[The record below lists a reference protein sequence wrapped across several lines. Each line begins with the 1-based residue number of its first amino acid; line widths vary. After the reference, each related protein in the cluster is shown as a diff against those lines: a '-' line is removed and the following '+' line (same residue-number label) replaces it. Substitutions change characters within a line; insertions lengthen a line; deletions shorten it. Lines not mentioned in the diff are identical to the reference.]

1 MKNKTAIIIG
11 GSKGIGST
19 ICKQFLKN
27 GHIVINGS
35 RTQPK
40 IKHENFYTF
49 KLDVKNEKNFISF
62 YKNVKKISKNIDVLV
77 NNVGLSEWKSL
88 EKISSNFIYKIYET
102 NVFYIFWSC
111 KYALNLFN
119 QNASIINISSI
130 AGKRGSKN
138 NSVYSSTKF
147 AVNGITQSL
156 AKELGNRAIRV
167 NAICPVLVKTKGL
180 ISALK
185 HKDSPAYKIGIDKFF
200 RNFCKNNSAT
210 GKLPT
215 EKDVTD
221 LIIYL
226 ASDRNQS
233 LTGQCINLD
242 SGVFPQ

>member
-1 MKNKTAIIIG
+1 MKKTVVVIG
-11 GSKGIGST
+11 GSKGLGRA
-19 ICKQFLKN
+19 ICKEFLEN
-27 GHIVINGS
+27 EYLVINGS

-40 IKHENFYTF
+40 IKHKNFYSLN
-49 KLDVKNEKNFISF
+49 LDVRKEKNFFSF
-62 YKNVKKISKNIDVLV
+62 YKKVKRISNNIDVLI
-77 NNVGLSEWKSL
+77 NNTGLSEWKSL
-88 EKISSNFIYKIYET
+88 ENISNDFIYKIYET

-111 KYALNLFN
+111 KYALKLFKKN
-119 QNASIINISSI
+119 SSIINVSSI

-138 NSVYSSTKF
+138 NSVYSSSKF

-156 AKELGNRAIRV
+156 AKELGNRSIRV
-167 NAICPVLVKTKGL
+167 NAICPVLVNTKGL
-180 ISALK
+180 IAALRQ
-185 HKDSPAYKIGIDKFF
+185 KDSPAYKIGINKFL
-200 RNFCKNNSAT
+200 RDFCKNNSAT

-221 LIIYL
+221 LIMYL